1 MCFMQA
7 KRYIK
12 HHGVICKIT
21 MKKKIKEFSES
32 KPKGLKKALKSL
44 GLPNNSRGCIIN
56 ALADNQIINHNTKF

>member
-1 MCFMQA
+1 M
-7 KRYIK
+7 
-12 HHGVICKIT
+12 CKIT